1 LIDMTK
7 FGLTLSS
14 EEHAPRHLVEMA
26 VAAEQAGFDFV
37 SISDHYHPWIGEQ
50 GHSPF
55 VWSVLGAIANATSA
69 IEVGVGVSCPTF
81 RFGPVVSAHA
91 TATTAILFDGRFTW
105 GVGSGEALNEHVTG
119 LRWPPADIRL
129 EMLEEAIE
137 VIRELWGGESVTR
150 RGTHYVVEDARVF
163 DVPDDPPPLLV
174 SAFAEESA
182 RLAASHGDGLWT
194 SGANSE
200 VIDVYRDAGGNGPV
214 WAQLSVCWDPDE
226 ATAVERAHRLWPN
239 TALPGQLAQ
248 DLRTV
253 QHFEEAVQLVTP
265 EDVASDVVCGP
276 DLGRI
281 VEEVREMEKAG
292 VDHVYIHQIGDPM
305 DGFIDAWVDELAPAL
320 R

>member
-1 LIDMTK
+1 MTK

-26 VAAEQAGFDFV
+26 VAAEQTGFDFV
-37 SISDHYHPWIGEQ
+37 SISDHYHPWIDEQ

-81 RFGPVVSAHA
+81 RFGPVLSAHA

-105 GVGSGEALNEHVTG
+105 GVGSGEALNEHVSG

-200 VIDVYRDAGGNGPV
+200 VIDVYREAGGNGSV
-214 WAQLSVCWDPDE
+214 WAQLSVCWDPTRRPPWKGPIVYGPIPPFQ
-226 ATAVERAHRLWPN
+226 ANSR
-239 TALPGQLAQ
+239 
-248 DLRTV
+248 RT
-253 QHFEEAVQLVTP
+253 
-265 EDVASDVVCGP
+265 
-276 DLGRI
+276 
-281 VEEVREMEKAG
+281 
-292 VDHVYIHQIGDPM
+292 
-305 DGFIDAWVDELAPAL
+305 
-320 R
+320 